1 MPLRWKGLLVAIL
14 PTLPMLLI
22 WALIILAL
30 VQAASDTVGV
40 SVRARDIQAA
50 LLRVETAVAQRRA
63 AVLGGADA
71 ASASPDD
78 LDLIAR
84 RLAHDD
90 GRAALA
96 TLRQALAE
104 EAVALSYI
112 TSASMAP
119 TEALRSESEAYTDV
133 TAATVRLRTSVQDW
147 LAATTAS
154 SQRRNRLVFWGFIGG
169 SVVAVVGGLWLALY
183 LMRDITRRL
192 EHVVRGADAAVAHRA
207 VTLPDLGH
215 DDIGVLGRRIGE
227 MFAQLRER
235 EADLAARNRD
245 LDAVNKELETFSYSV
260 SHDLRAP
267 LRAIAGFSQIIEEDS
282 GERLDAGARDALR
295 RVRAAAERMGQL
307 IDQLL
312 RLSRLSRA
320 PLSTERVDVTAMAM
334 EIVAALRES
343 DPGRQV
349 DVEIEPGIV
358 ADADPALL
366 QVALDNLL
374 SNAWKYTR
382 HTAAPRVTVTTARTA
397 DGTAVIVNDNGAG
410 FDMTHAG
417 LLFGAFQ
424 RLHTQ
429 KEFEGIGVGLATVQ
443 RIAHRHGGRVSGE
456 GRPGAG
462 ATFTLL
468 LPATGVSV

>member
-1 MPLRWKGLLVAIL
+1 
-14 PTLPMLLI
+14 
-22 WALIILAL
+22 
-30 VQAASDTVGV
+30 
-40 SVRARDIQAA
+40 
-50 LLRVETAVAQRRA
+50 
-63 AVLGGADA
+63 VLGGSDA

-96 TLRQALAE
+96 ALRQALADD
-104 EAVALSYI
+104 AIALSYI

-119 TEALRSESEAYTDV
+119 TDALRAEADAYTNV
-133 TAATVRLRTSVQDW
+133 TTATVRLRTSVQEW
-147 LAATTAS
+147 LTATTAS
-154 SQRRNRLVFWGFIGG
+154 TQRRNRLVFWGFIGG
-169 SVVAVVGGLWLALY
+169 SVFAVVGGLWLALH

-192 EHVVRGADAAVAHRA
+192 EHVVRCADAAVAHQA
-207 VTLPDLGH
+207 VTLPDLGD

-227 MFAQLRER
+227 MLEQLRQR
-235 EADLAARNRD
+235 EADLSARNRD

-267 LRAIAGFSQIIEEDS
+267 LRAIAGFSQVIEEDS
-282 GERLDAGARDALR
+282 GERLDAGSRDALR

-320 PLSTERVDVTAMAM
+320 PLSTERVDVTAMATG
-334 EIVAALRES
+334 IVRALREAE
-343 DPGRQV
+343 PARQV
-349 DVEIEPGIV
+349 DVEIAPGII

-366 QVALDNLL
+366 QVALENLL
-374 SNAWKYTR
+374 SNAWKYSR
-382 HTAAPRVTVTTARTA
+382 HAAAARIRVATARTPE
-397 DGTAVIVNDNGAG
+397 GTSVIVEDNGAG

-468 LPATGVSV
+468 LPSMGVSA